1 MSGRLAGRPV
11 LVTGAAAGLGR
22 AVARRVAAEGAPV
35 AVVDLDRAG
44 IDDAVAEVEGLG
56 VQAVG
61 IVADVTDAAAVDHM
75 VEAAAGALGPLW
87 GAVNNAGRSTPQ
99 IPFGEYDEATWDA
112 VMDLNVRGVFLCC
125 RRELAQLAATGAGAI
140 VNVSSLVGLRAPM
153 KGIGPYITSKHAVV
167 GLTKSAALDYAAAG
181 VRVNAVCPG
190 QMRTPMLEQFYADHP
205 EQEAAATRVIPM
217 RRAAEADE
225 VAATIAFLLSDD
237 ASYVTGQ
244 ALAVD
249 GGSSL

>member
-1 MSGRLAGRPV
+1 VSGRLEGRPV
-11 LVTGAAAGLGR
+11 LVTGAAVGLGR
-22 AVARRVAAEGAPV
+22 AVARRVAAEGGPV
-35 AVVDLDRAG
+35 AIVDLDRAG
-44 IDDAVAEVEGLG
+44 IDDAVAEVRELG
-56 VQAVG
+56 VEAVG
-61 IVADVTDAAAVDHM
+61 IVADVTDAAAVDAM
-75 VEAAAGALGPLW
+75 VETAVGALGPLW

-99 IPFGEYDEATWDA
+99 IPFGDYDEATWDA

-125 RRELAQLAATGAGAI
+125 RRELSHLAGSGAGSI
-140 VNVSSLVGLRAPM
+140 VNVSSLVGLRAPL

-167 GLTKSAALDYAAAG
+167 GLTKSAALDYAG
-181 VRVNAVCPG
+181 KGIRVNAVCPG

-205 EQEAAATRVIPM
+205 DQEAAASRVIPM
-217 RRAAEADE
+217 RRAAEPDE
-225 VAATIAFLLSDD
+225 VAASIAYLLSDD